1 MRTKQFIFLILI
13 IVVLACGPFTAQGVL
28 EITSPVSATLAG
40 KTVSIT
46 AQTSTGTI
54 AGVEVSDTG
63 TAGWTATMTST
74 HFTTRA
80 AHKTL
85 VDVDSDDIT
94 GFTGTYDGL
103 DGVLDPNGTFIV
115 EITTGGAV
123 GTAVFKWT
131 DPAGNETAGVTTAS
145 TNTLSNGIT
154 VDWTD
159 AATYDVGD
167 KFSCGVD
174 VFPYTGLYVTPSDIT
189 IVSGD
194 TGVSKGIAGYLT
206 GTGATSDAKTIMTGA
221 AGNSTGTYQQDEGLE
236 LSIHANSLSGDF
248 TATAT
253 LTAS

>member
-1 MRTKQFIFLILI
+1 MSEKFKILFILFLLCLI
-13 IVVLACGPFTAQGVL
+13 ANTAHGTL
-28 EITSPVSATLAG
+28 DITSPVSATLTG
-40 KTVSIT
+40 KTVSI
-46 AQTSTGTI
+46 AVQTSTGAI

-80 AHKTL
+80 THKTL
-85 VDVDSDDIT
+85 VDVDSDGID

-123 GTAVFKWT
+123 EIAVFKWT
-131 DPAGNETAGVTTAS
+131 DPAGNETTDITTAD
-145 TNTLSNGIT
+145 TNSLSNGIT

-174 VFPYTGLYVTPSDIT
+174 VFPYAGLYITPSDIT

-194 TGVSKGIAGYLT
+194 TGVSKETAEYLI
-206 GTGATSDAKTIMTGA
+206 GAGATSDAKTIMAGVAENSAGA
-221 AGNSTGTYQQDEGLE
+221 YQQDEGLE
-236 LSIHANSLSGDF
+236 LSVHANSLSGNF
-248 TATAT
+248 SAIAT
-253 LTAS
+253 LTVS